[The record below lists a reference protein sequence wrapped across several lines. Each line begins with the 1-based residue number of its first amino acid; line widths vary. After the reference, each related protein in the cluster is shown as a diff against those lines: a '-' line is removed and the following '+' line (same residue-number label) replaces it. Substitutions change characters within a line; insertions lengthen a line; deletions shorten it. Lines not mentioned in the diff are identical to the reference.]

1 MAGPLLE
8 RQLAPI
14 PEPPP
19 ISEERL
25 QEKGKRVCPHL
36 RVLIVSCTRVYSK
49 EMATITVKAVQR
61 EEKVWVCGG
70 SKRRHATRTREEDN
84 P

>member
-1 MAGPLLE
+1 MPLLE

-25 QEKGKRVCPHL
+25 QEKGKCGLFSGSYTFVRAC
-36 RVLIVSCTRVYSK
+36 YSK
-49 EMATITVKAVQR
+49 EMAAVTVEEVQR
-61 EEKVWVCGG
+61 EEKVWFCRS
-70 SKRRHATRTREEDN
+70 SKGRHATRTREEDN
-84 P
+84 S